1 MGANKGLLVALAVT
15 LFSLAAIP
23 PFVGFFAKLAVLSIQ
38 IYWLAVI
45 AVLASTLSAANY
57 LSLVTLSLF
66 NLTLITPLA
75 TIIAPFTA
83 YLISV
88 ITLLLLFGSIISR
101 IPLIILPM
109 IIALLLLPLISLLC
123 LVECLLLII
132 RLDCINLFI

>member
-1 MGANKGLLVALAVT
+1 MAANKALLVAFAVT

-23 PFVGFFAKLAVLSIQ
+23 PFAGFFAKLAVLSIQ

-66 NLTLITPLA
+66 NLT
-75 TIIAPFTA
+75 IIAPLAPITPPLTA
-83 YLISV
+83 YLISA

-101 IPLIILPM
+101 IPRHLY
-109 IIALLLLPLISLLC
+109 
-123 LVECLLLII
+123 
-132 RLDCINLFI
+132 R